1 MTWEQAEGAEI
12 KPLQLIMFASWRQA
26 LVSWDLLSVFVPF
39 VHFLP
44 GNNATLVEI
53 NLVEID

>member
-1 MTWEQAEGAEI
+1 
-12 KPLQLIMFASWRQA
+12 MFASWSQA
-26 LVSWDLLSVFVPF
+26 PVSWDFLSVFVPF